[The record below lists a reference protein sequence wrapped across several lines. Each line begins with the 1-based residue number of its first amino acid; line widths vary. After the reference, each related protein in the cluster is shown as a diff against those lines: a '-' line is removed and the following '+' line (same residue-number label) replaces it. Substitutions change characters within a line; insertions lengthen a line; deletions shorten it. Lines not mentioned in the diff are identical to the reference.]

1 MWYKCNLWTH
11 IKCKKT
17 KNQTYFYLQ
26 TNTYWYCMPC
36 IKEFLPFSGTSD
48 EEFVWTTIDKQ
59 IKFIHIGS
67 IRKSVRENFIQ
78 KITRKPNTSKYF
90 NMSDLQ
96 SLNIYKNN
104 DFALFRM
111 NINSLQFYFDE
122 FKAILVDCPK
132 NSQILGIT

>member
-1 MWYKCNLWTH
+1 MISAICGL
-11 IKCKKT
+11 KKT
-17 KNQTYFYLQ
+17 KNET
-26 TNTYWYCMPC
+26 CMSC

-48 EEFVWTTIDKQ
+48 KEFVQTTIDKQ
-59 IKFIHIGS
+59 IKFTHIGN
-67 IRKSVRENFIQ
+67 IPKSVRENFIQ
-78 KITRKPNTSKYF
+78 KITWKSNTSKYF

-104 DFALFRM
+104 DFALFHM

-122 FKAILVDCPK
+122 FKAFLADCPK